1 MTSSK
6 VTMGRRRLAHF
17 TERVGAGLLAI
28 MAAGGIFGVLLVLV
42 RVNWRPMR
50 VLDVDVAEGLNRIVA
65 PYSPVVTVLEAI
77 SALGGRS
84 IMMWVSGV
92 AVTVLFIRRRS
103 RLAIYLLVTGL
114 GALLL
119 DPSLKEIVDRL
130 RPVVAV
136 PVSTYAGD
144 SFPSGHAL
152 GSFVVYGALLLVF
165 LPTMSERLKKIAT
178 VAVAALVFA
187 IGFTRVALSVHFMSD
202 VLAGWMLGAAWLG
215 VTGYAFRLWRVE
227 AGQRPVPM
235 SDGIDP
241 EAADDLVPNPDED
254 VILPH
259 PWVKAFELATGW
271 VLIFGALYVLG
282 VGLTRYLHG
291 PVFDY
296 LDVTVPKWFEAHRTP
311 DRDWWSQ
318 VLSTAGNTHAIMA
331 VSLIFGTVAVALL
344 RRWRPVLMLVLV
356 MLGEV
361 SLFLASAAAVGR
373 PRPPVVNMDGVM
385 PTSSFPSGHI
395 AATICLY
402 STIAVLMFPR
412 TRRWWRWL
420 LIALAV
426 LMPFGVALSRVYR
439 GMHHP
444 TDVLGALLLSGLL
457 ITMVWWVVRPNED
470 LREDAAA
477 LDRVDLTPSPGAVR
491 QDLAESD
498 GEGEQDRD
506 SGSEKHQIDAG
517 GAR

>member
-1 MTSSK
+1 MNSPRRT
-6 VTMGRRRLAHF
+6 TGRRRLAHF
-17 TERVGAGLLAI
+17 TERAGAGLIAV

-65 PYSPVVTVLEAI
+65 PHSPVVTVLEAI
-77 SALGGRS
+77 SALGGRT
-84 IMMWVSGV
+84 ILFWVAGV
-92 AVTVLFIRRRS
+92 AVAALFIRRRS
-103 RLAIYLLVTGL
+103 RLAIYLMVTGL

-130 RPVVAV
+130 RPVVDV

-165 LPTMSERLKKIAT
+165 LPTMSRRLKRVAT
-178 VAVAALVFA
+178 VAVGLLIFA

-202 VLAGWMLGAAWLG
+202 VVAGWMLGAAWLG

-227 AGQRPVPM
+227 AGQRPAPM
-235 SDGIDP
+235 SAGIDP

-271 VLIFGALYVLG
+271 VLIFGVLFVLG
-282 VGLTRYLHG
+282 VGLTRYVDG
-291 PVFDY
+291 PFFEY
-296 LDVTVPKWFEAHRTP
+296 LDVTAPKWFEAHRTP
-311 DRDWWSQ
+311 ERDWWSQ
-318 VLSTAGNTHAIMA
+318 LLSTAGNTHAIMT
-331 VSLIFGTVAVALL
+331 VSLVFGTVAVALL
-344 RRWRPVLMLVLV
+344 RRWRPVLTLLLV
-356 MLGEV
+356 MLGEL
-361 SLFLASAAAVGR
+361 SLFLATAAAVGR
-373 PRPPVVNMDGVM
+373 PRPPVFNMDGVM

-402 STIAVLMFPR
+402 STIALLMFPR

-426 LMPFGVALSRVYR
+426 IMPVGVALSRVYR

-444 TDVLGALLLSGLL
+444 TDVFGAMMLSGLL
-457 ITMVWWVVRPNED
+457 ITLVWWVVRPNAD
-470 LREDAAA
+470 LREDGDA
-477 LDRVDLTPSPGAVR
+477 LDRVDLTPSPEAVE
-491 QDLAESD
+491 QDLAERD
-498 GEGEQDRD
+498 GEGEQDRAE
-506 SGSEKHQIDAG
+506 SGEVSVG
-517 GAR
+517 RAR